1 MLAPDRKRGNARRA
15 GLRHPTREKETSMA
29 APIIYGPAFSTYV
42 RTARLALEEKPAS
55 YELVDVAMMKGA
67 HKEPEHLARN
77 PFGKVPAF
85 SHDGFDLYETDA
97 IVRYIDQAIPGQ
109 DLQPI
114 EARPRARMNQIIG
127 ILESF
132 AYTCMITKVVM
143 NRLIQPMLGGNP
155 DETTIKEALPSA
167 ELCLKEFERLMGNE
181 KFLAGDKLTL
191 ADLFVI
197 PVFHYLALT
206 PEGQELLKPRAKI
219 RAWWDLVKTRNSVVT
234 TEPKFG

>member
-1 MLAPDRKRGNARRA
+1 
-15 GLRHPTREKETSMA
+15 MA

-67 HKEPEHLARN
+67 HREQEHLARN

-143 NRLIQPMLGGNP
+143 NRLIQPMLGGSP
-155 DETTIKEALPSA
+155 DEAS
-167 ELCLKEFERLMGNE
+167 LMGNE

>member
-1 MLAPDRKRGNARRA
+1 
-15 GLRHPTREKETSMA
+15 MA

-67 HKEPEHLARN
+67 HRQPEYLVRN

-97 IVRYIDQAIPGQ
+97 VVRYIDQAIPGQ

-114 EARPRARMNQIIG
+114 EAKPRARMNQVIG
-127 ILESF
+127 IVESF
-132 AYTCMITKVVM
+132 AYTSMISKIVIH
-143 NRLIQPMLGGNP
+143 RLIRPMLGEQP
-155 DETTIKEALPSA
+155 DEATIREGLPTA
-167 ELCLKEFERLMGNE
+167 ELCLKEFERLMGTG
-181 KFLAGDKLTL
+181 KYLAGDKLSL
-191 ADLFVI
+191 ADLFVV
-197 PVFHYLALT
+197 PVYHYLALT
-206 PEGQELLKPRAKI
+206 PEGQDLLKPRGKI

>member
-1 MLAPDRKRGNARRA
+1 MLTVDRERGDARPA
-15 GLRHPTREKETSMA
+15 GSPHPICEKETLMA
-29 APIIYGPAFSTYV
+29 APIIYGPAFSTHV

-55 YELVDVAMMKGA
+55 YELVDVATMQGA
-67 HKEPEHLARN
+67 HQQPEHLARN

-114 EARPRARMNQIIG
+114 EAQPRARMNQIIG
-127 ILESF
+127 IIESF
-132 AYTCMITKVVM
+132 AYTCMITKVAV
-143 NRLIQPMLGGNP
+143 NRLIRPMLGETP
-155 DETTIKEALPSA
+155 DEATIKEALPSA
-167 ELCLKEFERLMGNE
+167 ELCLKEFERLMGSG
-181 KFLAGDKLTL
+181 KYLAGDKLTL

-197 PVFHYLALT
+197 PVYHYLALT

-219 RAWWDLVKTRNSVVT
+219 RAWWDLVKTRNSVAT
-234 TEPKFG
+234 TEPKFA

>member
-1 MLAPDRKRGNARRA
+1 
-15 GLRHPTREKETSMA
+15 MA

-67 HKEPEHLARN
+67 HKEPEYLARS

-97 IVRYIDQAIPGQ
+97 IVRYIDQAIPGH
-109 DLQPI
+109 D
-114 EARPRARMNQIIG
+114 
-127 ILESF
+127 LESF

-143 NRLIQPMLGGNP
+143 NRLIQPMLGGSP
-155 DETTIKEALPSA
+155 DEATIKEALPSA

>member
-1 MLAPDRKRGNARRA
+1 
-15 GLRHPTREKETSMA
+15 MA

-42 RTARLALEEKPAS
+42 RTVRLALEEKPAS
-55 YELVDVAMMKGA
+55 YELVEVAIMQGA
-67 HKEPEHLARN
+67 HKQPEHLARN
-77 PFGKVPAF
+77 PFGLVPAF

-97 IVRYIDQAIPGQ
+97 IARYIDQAIPGQ

-114 EARPRARMNQIIG
+114 EAQPRARMNQIIG
-127 ILESF
+127 IIESF
-132 AYTCMITKVVM
+132 AYTCMITKVVI
-143 NRLIQPMLGGNP
+143 NRLVRPMLGETP
-155 DETTIKEALPSA
+155 DEATIKEALPSA
-167 ELCLKEFERLMGNE
+167 ELCLKEFERLMGSG
-181 KFLAGDKLTL
+181 KYLAGDKLTL

-219 RAWWDLVKTRNSVVT
+219 RAWWDLVKTRNSVAV

>member
-1 MLAPDRKRGNARRA
+1 
-15 GLRHPTREKETSMA
+15 MA

-67 HKEPEHLARN
+67 HKEPEHLSRN

-127 ILESF
+127 IVESF

-143 NRLIQPMLGGNP
+143 NRLIQPMLGGSP
-155 DETTIKEALPSA
+155 DETTIKDALPSA

>member
-1 MLAPDRKRGNARRA
+1 
-15 GLRHPTREKETSMA
+15 MA

-67 HKEPEHLARN
+67 HKQPEHLARN

-97 IVRYIDQAIPGQ
+97 VVRYIDQAIPGQ
-109 DLQPI
+109 DLQPL
-114 EARPRARMNQIIG
+114 EAKPRARMNQIIG

-132 AYTCMITKVVM
+132 AYTSMISKIVIH
-143 NRLIQPMLGGNP
+143 RLIRPMLGEQP
-155 DETTIKEALPSA
+155 DEAVIKDGMPTA
-167 ELCLKEFERLMGNE
+167 ELCLKEFERLMGNG
-181 KFLAGDKLTL
+181 KFLVGDKLSL

-197 PVFHYLALT
+197 PVYHYLALT
-206 PEGQELLKPRAKI
+206 PEGQELLKPRGKI
-219 RAWWDLVKTRNSVVT
+219 RAWWDHVKARNSVVT